1 MSDPR
6 ARVEGTG
13 VFSLTLTDLISF
25 GVSYLSEGKNCDILN
40 TFLDHG
46 LPLPGFPQHS
56 DYLELSP
63 HAPFP
68 DSEALPVCL
77 SPHDLMDAPNVSHH
91 ACRVFTFMAFAGEIK
106 GQTLD

>member
-6 ARVEGTG
+6 APIESTD
-13 VFSLTLTDLISF
+13 VFSSTLTDLISF
-25 GVSYLSEGKNCDILN
+25 GVVYLSEVKNCDILN

-46 LPLPGFPQHS
+46 LPLPGFPQHR

-63 HAPFP
+63 YTTFP
-68 DSEALPVCL
+68 DSDALPVCL
-77 SPHDLMDAPNVSHH
+77 SPHNLIDVVPQPPSL
-91 ACRVFTFMAFAGEIK
+91 FTFMAFAGEIK